1 MFRAGRQ
8 QDRFTRTENGAQ
20 QQERQYSRQTQGKGG
35 KDEHF
40 YLRTAALH
48 SVPDDIVEVAVAG
61 DVGLSLRA
69 ALIESPALQT
79 LEPNLVRQLGHR
91 VLGRV
96 ARMHVDRLRVKMK
109 LSVERNLM
117 NYFGFPKNARHGM
130 APVSYFSELGSRQ
143 HCHDNMAMFSG
154 QI

>member
-1 MFRAGRQ
+1 M
-8 QDRFTRTENGAQ
+8 
-20 QQERQYSRQTQGKGG
+20 
-35 KDEHF
+35 
-40 YLRTAALH
+40 RTAALH

-96 ARMHVDRLRVKMK
+96 AGMHVDRLRVKMK

-130 APVSYFSELGSRQ
+130 APVSYF
-143 HCHDNMAMFSG
+143 
-154 QI
+154 